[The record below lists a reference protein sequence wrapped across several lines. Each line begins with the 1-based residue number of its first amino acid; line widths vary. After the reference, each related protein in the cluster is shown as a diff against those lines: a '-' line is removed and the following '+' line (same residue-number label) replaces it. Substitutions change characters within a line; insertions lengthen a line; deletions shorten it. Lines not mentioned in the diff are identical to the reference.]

1 MNEWMNEWKIHEW
14 MINEWMNESTNPL
27 TNQRINDWVSEWME
41 LISADWLKEQIN
53 KWMNQW
59 LTDWR
64 TDRPTEGMIEWMS
77 EWMNE
82 WVPRHHCHRRWLHS
96 SCFYLH
102 PQHTIIPIAVST
114 YRAGKNLGFTQ
125 KIKFLGFL
133 KVLTYTCRTENYD
146 PQAQIWPGE
155 SYKLQFISEYHL
167 Y

>member
-1 MNEWMNEWKIHEW
+1 MNEWKIHEW

-82 WVPRHHCHRRWLHS
+82 WVPRHHCHCRWLRS

-102 PQHTIIPIAVST
+102 PQHTIIPIVVST
-114 YRAGKNLGFTQ
+114 YRAGKNLGFHT
-125 KIKFLGFL
+125 KNLVFSFFKGFNL
-133 KVLTYTCRTENYD
+133 HMPDRKLRPTSTDLAR
-146 PQAQIWPGE
+146 W
-155 SYKLQFISEYHL
+155 KLQIAIHIWISFVL
-167 Y
+167 N